1 MNALKIAATGMMS
14 QQMNVD
20 VLSNNIANLNTTGF
34 KRQRVS
40 FHDLL
45 YQNKAMPGATTSN
58 AGTYAPTGAQIGLGV
73 DAGSTYKVFE
83 QGTMTRTDAPLDMG
97 VQGRGFF
104 KVTHPD
110 GSSVYTRDG
119 AFQLSDTGE
128 IVTSQGF
135 ALDPSFTIPADATNL
150 TISDSGI
157 ISYKQNETTTELG
170 QITLSMFVNEAG
182 LENIGGNLYRETIAS
197 GAPTDVNPGENG
209 SGSLLQFHVENSN
222 VDPIESVTDLITAQ
236 RAYELNSRVVSTAD
250 EMLNAVNQIR

>member
-20 VLSNNIANLNTTGF
+20 VLSNNIANLNTTAY

-45 YQNKAMPGATTSN
+45 YQTKTMPGATTSD

-73 DAGSTYKVFE
+73 DAGSTYKIFE
-83 QGTMTRTDAPLDMG
+83 QGTMTRTDSALDMG

-104 KVTHPD
+104 KIAHPD
-110 GSSVYTRDG
+110 GTSVYTRDG
-119 AFQLSDTGE
+119 SFQLNDTGD
-128 IVTSQGF
+128 VVNDKGYL
-135 ALDPSFTIPADATNL
+135 LDPGINIPADATNL
-150 TISDSGI
+150 TISDTGI
-157 ISYKQNETTTELG
+157 VSYKQLDTIVEAG
-170 QITLSMFVNEAG
+170 QISVSMFVNEAG

-197 GAPTDVNPGENG
+197 GAPTDVNPTEDGAG
-209 SGSLLQFHVENSN
+209 AILQFHVENSN